1 MTQHLAAT
9 IALLLASPAVRAAAP
24 RCETVA
30 EDTHRACTEAAP
42 PDRPGTV
49 PNRFHRNLCE
59 AAAGVARK
67 ACDRGVFLARYGGSC
82 ALEAEYVRDAM
93 NEACRIVLYKDPKPY
108 VKVWFKMYDERC
120 RKNARD
126 AEERATER
134 LCRRK

>member
-1 MTQHLAAT
+1 MTQPLAA
-9 IALLLASPAVRAAAP
+9 ALALALAVPAAGAAEA

-30 EDTHRACTEAAP
+30 SDTRRACTEAAP
-42 PDRPGTV
+42 ADKPGTI
-49 PNRFHRNLCE
+49 PSRFHRNLCDT
-59 AAAGVARK
+59 AAGVAQK
-67 ACDRGVFLARYGGSC
+67 ACDHGVFLARYGGSC
-82 ALEAEYVRDAM
+82 AREAEYVRDAM

-134 LCRRK
+134 LCRRR